1 MFVPSVRENSTGVRV
16 RKEELRR
23 REESA
28 VILRVPG
35 TGVVSN
41 EGLRVKA
48 RQGCGVAGW
57 ATRVG
62 GLCYSKQ
69 QYTRDGG
76 TSRIQISQRSPPRP
90 LSWADGGVG
99 EESGAKA

>member
-28 VILRVPG
+28 AILRVPG

-62 GLCYSKQ
+62 VCATANSNAIYEMEGQ
-69 QYTRDGG
+69 GG
-76 TSRIQISQRSPPRP
+76 YRY
-90 LSWADGGVG
+90 LSGHRHDRCFGQM
-99 EESGAKA
+99 EE